1 MKPDCILVVD
11 FGAQYGHLIV
21 RRVRELG
28 VYSELVP
35 HTVSKK
41 QIASYEK
48 DFSLKG
54 FILSGGPASV
64 HGGPQLNKELLDFNL
79 PILGLCYGHQLLAH
93 TLGGKVVSGKVREY
107 GLRTLNVKSKNG
119 ILKGLGRKEQIWMS
133 HGDTV
138 VSLPDGF
145 EALASTQHTK
155 IAAFANEKKKIYG
168 LQFHPEVTHTLRGKK
183 IFENFAHSICKAKAN
198 WRMADF
204 ITSSVS
210 EVKKQVGE
218 GKVLMALSGGVD
230 SSVAATLIHK
240 AVGDGLFCVYV
251 DHGLAR
257 AGDPEK
263 AKKIFIKL
271 GLKKFFPVDAAELFL
286 SKLEGV
292 ADPEQKRKIIADTF
306 IEVFERKAEELESQF
321 GKISFLGQGT
331 IYPDRIESAQAS
343 GSAERIK
350 SHHNVVLGA
359 MSFEVVEP
367 LRDLYKDEVRQVGKK
382 LGLPADILWQW
393 PFPGPGL
400 AVRCLG
406 EVTTEKLRILKEA
419 DFIVESEVRAA
430 GLYGRLWQA
439 FPVLIPVRS
448 VGVMGDQR
456 TYEYMLAVRAV
467 ESEDA
472 MTANFSKLPWDVLEK
487 ISSRIVNE
495 VKGVNRVLYDIT
507 NKPPSTIEF
516 E

>member
-35 HTVSKK
+35 HTASQK
-41 QIASYEK
+41 QIASYAK

-64 HGGPQLNKELLDFNL
+64 HGGPQLNKELLELNL

-93 TLGGKVVSGKVREY
+93 TLGGKVVSGTVREY
-107 GLRTLNVKSKNG
+107 GQKVLSVKKGDG
-119 ILKGLGRKEQIWMS
+119 ILRGLKRKEQIWMS

-138 VSLPDGF
+138 MSLPEGF

-168 LQFHPEVTHTLRGKK
+168 LQFHPEVTHTLHGKK
-183 IFENFAHSICKAKAN
+183 IFENFAYSACGAKPN
-198 WRMADF
+198 WKMADF
-204 ITSSVS
+204 ISSAVS
-210 EVKKQVGE
+210 DIKKQVGE

-240 AVGDGLFCVYV
+240 AIGDNLFCVYV
-251 DHGLAR
+251 DHGLVR
-257 AGDPEK
+257 AKDPEK
-263 AKKIFIKL
+263 VKGMFLKL
-271 GLKKFFPVDAAELFL
+271 GFKNFFPVDAEEQFL
-286 SKLEGV
+286 SRLGGV
-292 ADPEQKRKIIADTF
+292 ADPEKKRKIIADTF
-306 IEVFERKAEELESQF
+306 IAVFEQKAEELESQF
-321 GKISFLGQGT
+321 GKLSFLGQGT

-350 SHHNVVLGA
+350 SHHNVVIGA
-359 MSFEVVEP
+359 MSFELVEP

-382 LGLPADILWQW
+382 LGLPEDILWQW

-406 EVTTEKLRILKEA
+406 EITRDKLRILKEA
-419 DFIVESEVRAA
+419 DVIVEAELRSA
-430 GLYGRLWQA
+430 GLYRKLWQA
-439 FPVLIPVRS
+439 FPVLLPVRS

-456 TYEYMLAVRAV
+456 TYEYMLAIRAV

-472 MTANFSKLPWDVLEK
+472 MTANFSRLPWEILEK
-487 ISSRIVNE
+487 IGSRIVNE

>member
-35 HTVSKK
+35 NTVSKA

-54 FILSGGPASV
+54 FILSGGPSSV
-64 HGGPQLNKELLDFNL
+64 HGGPQLNKELLELNL
-79 PILGLCYGHQLLAH
+79 PMLGLCYGHQLLAH
-93 TLGGKVVSGKVREY
+93 TLGGKVVAGTIREY
-107 GLRTLNVKSKNG
+107 GQKILNVKKTG
-119 ILKGLGRKEQIWMS
+119 GLLKGLKKKEQIWMS

-138 VSLPDGF
+138 VSLPAGF
-145 EALASTQHTK
+145 EAIASTQHTR
-155 IAAFANEKKKIYG
+155 IAAFANEKSKIYG
-168 LQFHPEVTHTLRGKK
+168 LQFHPEVTHTLHGKK
-183 IFENFAHSICKAKAN
+183 IFENFAHSICKAKPN

-204 ITSSVS
+204 ITTAVS
-210 EVKKQVGE
+210 EIKQQVGD

-240 AVGDGLFCVYV
+240 AIGDNLFCVYV
-251 DHGLAR
+251 DHGLVR
-257 AGDPEK
+257 TGDPEAVK
-263 AKKIFIKL
+263 TIFTKL
-271 GLKKFFPVDAAELFL
+271 GFRNFFQVNAEELFL
-286 SKLEGV
+286 SRLVGV
-292 ADPEQKRKIIADTF
+292 ADPEKKRKIIADTF
-306 IEVFERKAEELESQF
+306 IEVFEKKAVELEQKF
-321 GKISFLGQGT
+321 GKLSFLGQGT

-350 SHHNVVLGA
+350 SHHNVVIGH
-359 MSFEVVEP
+359 MSFSLVEP
-367 LRDLYKDEVRQVGKK
+367 LRDLYKDEGRQVGKK
-382 LGLPADILWQW
+382 LGLPDDILWQW

-406 EVTTEKLRILKEA
+406 DITKEKLRILKEA
-419 DFIVESEVRAA
+419 DTIVEGELRSA
-430 GLYGRLWQA
+430 GLYRKLWQA

-495 VKGVNRVLYDIT
+495 VKGVNRVLYDVT